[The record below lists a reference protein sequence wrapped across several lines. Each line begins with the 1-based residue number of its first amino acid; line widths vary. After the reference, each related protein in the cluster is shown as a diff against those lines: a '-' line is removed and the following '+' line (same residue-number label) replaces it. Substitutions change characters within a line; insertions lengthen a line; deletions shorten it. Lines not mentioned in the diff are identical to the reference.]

1 MPNRKSPVPKDP
13 LGKLVYRQDDLNS
26 LKCLVAIRMSNN
38 KVETEPVIHKSAV
51 TTLTLG
57 SGETLTDP
65 FAISWL
71 LASSDRKGKDSS
83 PGAMDMQWQSFSNSE
98 IRPFLQGLV
107 KDGHQ
112 NRRDFA
118 KSNNMRKNRLIAG
131 LDTLNRKLMGNR
143 FLIGNR
149 LSLADVL
156 LAVDVTPIL
165 DPGWPTRMNPLLQ
178 DVLKKDYKFVREWY
192 ANIRSQNI
200 FVQGFKQFL
209 SGMSYRPRSPNSNSE
224 AFPQNGETA
233 AAGGGGVAEAAKK
246 GAKKTRGGG
255 GGRQQ
260 RRSVSS
266 TDKKE
271 PADMSGLVAK
281 PLRILCLH
289 GYRQN
294 DNSFRE
300 KTGAFRKMVGKYCEF
315 TFIKAPHHVLPM
327 SAEDINQDQRGWWF
341 SRENDYF
348 KADDVSDCDK
358 GFESSLD
365 LIQKTFELHGPFD
378 GIIGFSQGAALLAL
392 ICLIKTR
399 APEMLSPAVKF
410 DFAVMVAAFKSKST
424 KHAKWYTAT
433 DDEGQAAKR
442 VTIPTLHVMGT
453 EDRVIKKPLSEEI
466 LHLFDGPH
474 KLCHSGGHYIP
485 ATSKQKEAY
494 CKFLLDVSQLRRVDD
509 SAATGDSAAAGDT
522 DVPAVAAAAAGKEEE
537 APTDATKPL
546 DKNQNQGCDVKEVIS
561 SDPAAAANIGI
572 PSSGDEPNPVIAA
585 V

>member
-1 MPNRKSPVPKDP
+1 MPYRTSPVPKDP
-13 LGKLVYRQDDLNS
+13 LGKLTYRQDDLNS
-26 LKCLVAIRMSNN
+26 LKCLVAIRMSKN
-38 KVETEPVIHKSAV
+38 KVETEPVIHKNAV
-51 TTLTLG
+51 TTLTLE

-65 FAISWL
+65 FAISWF
-71 LASSDRKGKDSS
+71 LASSDPKVKGAS

-143 FLIGNR
+143 FLVGNR
-149 LSLADVL
+149 LSLADIL

-165 DPGWPTRMNPLLQ
+165 DPAWPIRMNPLLQ
-178 DVLKKDYKFVREWY
+178 DVLKKDYRFVREWY
-192 ANIRSQNI
+192 GNIRSQNI

-209 SGMSYRPRSPNSNSE
+209 SGMSYRTNSPNLNTETFASN
-224 AFPQNGETA
+224 GDVA
-233 AAGGGGVAEAAKK
+233 APAGGAAEKAKK
-246 GAKKTRGGG
+246 GPKRAAGGG

-266 TDKKE
+266 SDKKE
-271 PADMSGLVAK
+271 TDMSGLVAK
-281 PLRILCLH
+281 PLRVLCLH

-300 KTGAFRKMVGKYCEF
+300 KTGAFRKMIGKYCEF

-348 KADDVSDCDK
+348 KADDASDCDK
-358 GFESSLD
+358 GFEGSLD

-378 GIIGFSQGAALLAL
+378 GIIGFSQGAALLSL
-392 ICLIKTR
+392 LCLIKTR
-399 APEMLSPAVKF
+399 APETLSPSVKF

-424 KHAKWYTAT
+424 KHAKWYAKE
-433 DDEGQAAKR
+433 DNGDQAITK

-453 EDRVIKKPLSEEI
+453 EDRVIKKHLSEE
-466 LHLFDGPH
+466 LLDLFDEPH
-474 KLCHSGGHYIP
+474 KLFHSGGHYIP

-494 CKFLLDVSQLRRVDD
+494 CKFLHKVSQLRTDD
-509 SAATGDSAAAGDT
+509 
-522 DVPAVAAAAAGKEEE
+522 PAVAAAAAAPVDAAAGDVPPAVQPAVSKEE
-537 APTDATKPL
+537 DALPNAAKPL

-561 SDPAAAANIGI
+561 ADATAAAAGT
-572 PSSGDEPNPVIAA
+572 SSTGDESNRVVAA